1 MAYLPSL
8 LLTAVDLLL
17 QTLVQHAS
25 GFAHY
30 FIGRRFNFCADP
42 WPVPVLP
49 VHVLLQLQVKDPPHG
64 TNTSGPLIWA
74 PDLAAPAKHIRTVF
88 VLELTEHF

>member
-49 VHVLLQLQVKDPPHG
+49 VHVLLQLQVKDHLTG
-64 TNTSGPLIWA
+64 RTRVGP
-74 PDLAAPAKHIRTVF
+74 
-88 VLELTEHF
+88 